1 MSCSRVKIA
10 IINCYSHLQRF
21 WLGQKHCTHGCCEGP
36 AEIPSDMSSAQR
48 QGSNYWHSEERRT
61 VLRGSR
67 KQKIKV
73 GLQNDFKRHTLLV
86 KQSTQYIS
94 SIFSLPLLWTYF
106 WSLFLNSL
114 SRNSL
119 RIRYYDVDIRP
130 QLSPGKQIS
139 ANKTKRDASKADIHR
154 TTNPIWVCRAKCF
167 FYTPD
172 TPWWSG
178 DTAGTKSYTWYTC
191 VLLNVDMRGFKW
203 AAQCTS
209 STSKVQ
215 EQITRDIL
223 NVLQHDARADSCAHL
238 GVSASHFTM
247 AMAKTKKTHYASV
260 LLMLF
265 LGREKGYAT
274 GLTALNKL
282 GNGLWVVVAFKFYKL

>member
-1 MSCSRVKIA
+1 MGVVKA
-10 IINCYSHLQRF
+10 QQGFPATWAQLRDRARTTDTVKRE
-21 WLGQKHCTHGCCEGP
+21 GQCWGAPGNK
-36 AEIPSDMSSAQR
+36 
-48 QGSNYWHSEERRT
+48 
-61 VLRGSR
+61 
-67 KQKIKV
+67 KIKV

-94 SIFSLPLLWTYF
+94 SIFSLLLLWTYF

-172 TPWWSG
+172 MPWWSG
-178 DTAGTKSYTWYTC
+178 DTAGT
-191 VLLNVDMRGFKW
+191 
-203 AAQCTS
+203 
-209 STSKVQ
+209 
-215 EQITRDIL
+215 
-223 NVLQHDARADSCAHL
+223 
-238 GVSASHFTM
+238 
-247 AMAKTKKTHYASV
+247 
-260 LLMLF
+260 
-265 LGREKGYAT
+265 
-274 GLTALNKL
+274 
-282 GNGLWVVVAFKFYKL
+282 